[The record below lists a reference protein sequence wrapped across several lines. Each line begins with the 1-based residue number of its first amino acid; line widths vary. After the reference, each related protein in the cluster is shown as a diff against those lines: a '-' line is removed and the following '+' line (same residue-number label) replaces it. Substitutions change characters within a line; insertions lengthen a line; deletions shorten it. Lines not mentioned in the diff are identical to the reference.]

1 MPRDGR
7 RTLAMT
13 WHIRITPPF
22 TTQRWNCAAR
32 RSTYTSD
39 DGVAHKD
46 HPSLHSEMELCRATV
61 DEDAA
66 GVARAIE
73 DSGEFELQGPSP
85 AAYWALIACVV
96 VGRAAAFFV
105 VAHRAPSRD
114 PRRASSR
121 RAFVS
126 LAPPS
131 DHAAPPPPRRPRA
144 LPPPGSSSAPRL
156 RP

>member
-1 MPRDGR
+1 MA
-7 RTLAMT
+7 LCHAM
-13 WHIRITPPF
+13 
-22 TTQRWNCAAR
+22 
-32 RSTYTSD
+32 
-39 DGVAHKD
+39 
-46 HPSLHSEMELCRATV
+46 V

-96 VGRAAAFFV
+96 VGRAAAFV
-105 VAHRAPSRD
+105 VALRAPSRD

-126 LAPPS
+126 VAPPS
-131 DHAAPPPPRRPRA
+131 NHAAPPPPRRPRA
-144 LPPPGSSSAPRL
+144 PPPWFLLRSPAPPVRWAV
-156 RP
+156 